1 MGRPSKLTP
10 ETQSKLIQ
18 AIRAGSH
25 LVVACRLVGVDYS
38 SFRRWLIKGEK
49 QSKGRF
55 REFCE
60 AVRVSEAEVEIRL
73 VASWQQAAINDWRA
87 ASEFLSRRYP
97 DRWSPSTR
105 VRVEVERQV
114 EAELN
119 VIYDAIENDP
129 NIPIE
134 YKKAVFTVLSSS
146 GESAPNQN

>member
-10 ETQSKLIQ
+10 EIQAKLIQ

-25 LVVACRLVGVDYS
+25 LITACRLVGVDYS
-38 SFRRWLIKGEK
+38 SFRRWMIKGEK
-49 QSKGRF
+49 QSTGRF

-60 AVRVSEAEVEIRL
+60 AVRVCEAELEIRL
-73 VASWQQAAINDWRA
+73 VATWRQATVDDWRA

-119 VIYDAIENDP
+119 AIYDKIENDAT
-129 NIPIE
+129 IPIE
-134 YKKAVFTVLSSS
+134 HKKAVFAAIAASGSS
-146 GESAPNQN
+146 

>member
-1 MGRPSKLTP
+1 M
-10 ETQSKLIQ
+10 
-18 AIRAGSH
+18 
-25 LVVACRLVGVDYS
+25 
-38 SFRRWLIKGEK
+38 K
-49 QSKGRF
+49 QF
-55 REFCE
+55 REFYN
-60 AVRVSEAEVEIRL
+60 AVRVCEAEIEIRL
-73 VASWQQAAINDWRA
+73 VSTWRQATSDDWRA

-119 VIYDAIENDP
+119 AIYDKIENDP

-146 GESAPNQN
+146 GE

>member
-1 MGRPSKLTP
+1 MSRPCKLCP

-25 LVVACRLVGVDYS
+25 LITACRLVGVDYS
-38 SFRRWLIKGEK
+38 SFRRWMIRGEK
-49 QSKGRF
+49 ESKGQF
-55 REFCE
+55 REFYN
-60 AVRVSEAEVEIRL
+60 AVRVAESEIEIRL
-73 VASWQQAAINDWRA
+73 VASWQQATSDDWKA
-87 ASEFLSRRYP
+87 AAEFLSRRFP